1 MGQYSAQYDQSV
13 TNAKKLE
20 QVLGDKLSFA
30 GHSLGG
36 GLASANALA
45 TGLEATTFNAAGISN
60 GSRSLY
66 GLDKTP
72 NIKAFVVQGEIVSVT
87 QGILGLRAEG
97 HIHKLPATYVP
108 YIPFAPPQVRVAT
121 AVINLGLSAYNHTM
135 GSVMGKMGIK

>member
-1 MGQYSAQYDQSV
+1 MELSVFQYLKR
-13 TNAKKLE
+13 TLKE
-20 QVLGDKLSFA
+20 VLGAKLSFA

-45 TGLEATTFNAAGISN
+45 TGLNATTFNAAGISN

-66 GLDKTP
+66 GLDRSA

-87 QGILGLRAEG
+87 QGALALHAEG
-97 HIHKLPATYVP
+97 HLHKLPAR
-108 YIPFAPPQVRVAT
+108 YIPFVPFAPAEVRVAT

-135 GSVMGKMGIK
+135 GAVMSKMGVK